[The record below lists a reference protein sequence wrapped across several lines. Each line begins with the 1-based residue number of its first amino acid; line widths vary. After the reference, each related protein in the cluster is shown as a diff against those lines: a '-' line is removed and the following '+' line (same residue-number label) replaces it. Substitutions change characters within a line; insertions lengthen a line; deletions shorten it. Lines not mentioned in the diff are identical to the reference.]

1 MAITIPAFPEDRG
14 PLKVDPNTGS
24 TLQKESAYCKD
35 LRGCGEKDYT
45 VLQQAMSINRCAQDG
60 SCQREFVASV
70 SVNVTLKGDSSADD
84 VETLI
89 DYIRDNLKAAF
100 TPCPGGGG
108 GGGEGGGEGEGGVV

>member
-24 TLQKESAYCKD
+24 TLQKETSYCKD
-35 LRGCGEKDYT
+35 LRGCGEKDFT

-60 SCQREFVASV
+60 SCQREFLASV
-70 SVNVTLKGDSSADD
+70 SVNVTLKGDSTEAD

-89 DYIRDNLKAAF
+89 DYIKDNLKAAYK
-100 TPCPGGGG
+100 TCPESGGGG
-108 GGGEGGGEGEGGVV
+108 DGGDDGGPIV